1 MIYKSTTKQ
10 YMLLTVCYGAPMG
23 IVFGLMYGSLAVG
36 IISGAACGLLYG
48 LLMFLISRG
57 LEKKFDK
64 KRAEIA
70 GERKIICDGAA
81 TVHGNG
87 GWLFLTEYG
96 LEFYPHKV
104 NLSRQEMLIPISKL
118 ESVRINGRNQILL
131 ATKDYANAIAV
142 VVTHNK
148 EWQKQI
154 TDAIANSKVETVN
167 N

>member
-1 MIYKSTTKQ
+1 MIYKSTKKQ
-10 YMLLTVCYGAPMG
+10 YLLLAVCYGAPMG
-23 IVFGLMYGSLAVG
+23 VLFGLMYASLTVG
-36 IISGAACGLLYG
+36 IISGAACGILYG
-48 LLMFLISRG
+48 LMMFLISRG

-104 NLSRQEMLIPISKL
+104 NFSKQEMLIPISNL
-118 ESVRINGRNQILL
+118 ESVRVNGRNQILL
-131 ATKDYANAIAV
+131 ATKDYVNAIAV